1 MGWLGGSRVA
11 AIVVLSAAL
20 IAADGSTDPQPPVAE
35 HVYFDRLPGDRDDH
49 AVLAALR
56 EIDPCALLAAGPKLS
71 GLTLRR
77 VGPRRCELG
86 AAPLDAWVG
95 VSLGKNAEQPERYGG
110 TRVTVAGAKGYRSGF
125 DASCGVLLPVSFRRV
140 IAIET
145 RSGDRAEFDSC
156 TVAMQF
162 ATAAVPVLNTARSE
176 NGGPLQRWDACTLL
190 DAALG
195 EEVVRYEIRGDA
207 IGSCS
212 TKAHGSPPKSAD
224 LTLRFGL
231 DPHTITD
238 PQGGVPGDGRP
249 VRVVSGSE
257 CSLAWNVGGSA
268 APDRVVQVWAADCA
282 RTPLLLQAVRT
293 ALHRTLR
300 TVAPQHP
307 LLYRP
312 DERDLPQ
319 DGACVDFQ
327 TTLGGCQPYTGA
339 PAPAGRVELRDD
351 PAVLC
356 GISVA
361 AVARH
366 LTGLSPVEAKGSGC
380 AFVEPDHKRELH
392 ITARPAAD
400 LPTADMYAFDNPQH
414 ITLSGNPGLI
424 SNAYDIMVIIDLHVP
439 GGVLHGQMQCL
450 ESPNCLAATR
460 DTFADIASTYFS

>member
-1 MGWLGGSRVA
+1 MGWLGGLRVA

-20 IAADGSTDPQPPVAE
+20 IAADGSTGPQPAFAE

-71 GLTLRR
+71 GLALRR

-95 VSLGKNAEQPERYGG
+95 VSLGKNAELSPRWGG

-125 DASCGVLLPVSFRRV
+125 DAFCDVLLPVSFRRV
-140 IAIET
+140 IAIEA
-145 RSGDRAEFDSC
+145 RSGDWTGFDSC

-162 ATAAVPVLNTARSE
+162 AAAAVPVLDTARSH
-176 NGGPLQRWDACTLL
+176 NDGPLQRWDACTLL

-195 EEVVRYEIRGDA
+195 EEAVRYEIRGDA
-207 IGSCS
+207 IDSCAA
-212 TKAHGSPPKSAD
+212 KAHGSPPKSAD

-238 PQGGVPGDGRP
+238 PPGGVPADGRP
-249 VRVVSGSE
+249 VRVASGPE
-257 CSLAWNVGGSA
+257 CSLAWNVGGFA
-268 APDRVVQVWAADCA
+268 APDQIVQVWAADCA

-366 LTGLSPVEAKGSGC
+366 FPGLSPVEAKGSGC
-380 AFVEPDHKRELH
+380 AFVEPDHEQELT
-392 ITARPAAD
+392 ITARPAAE
-400 LPTADMYAFDNPQH
+400 LPTADMYSYGTPQH

-424 SNAYDIMVIIDLHVP
+424 SDEYGVAVVIDLRVP
-439 GGVLHGQMQCL
+439 GGVLHGEL
-450 ESPNCLAATR
+450 RRLDSRNYLAAMR